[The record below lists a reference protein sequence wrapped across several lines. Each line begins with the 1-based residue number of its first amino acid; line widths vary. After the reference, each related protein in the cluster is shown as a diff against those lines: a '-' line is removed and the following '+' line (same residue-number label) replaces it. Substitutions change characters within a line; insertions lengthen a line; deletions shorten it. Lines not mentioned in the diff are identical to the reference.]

1 MKTLAHTAETD
12 AAMELLREVRLV
24 EIKSRRLTDETMA
37 GEYHSAFKGHGMSF
51 AEVREYHPGDDVRA
65 IDWNVTARTG
75 RPHVKLYEEE
85 RELTVML
92 LVDLSRSL
100 SFGTRA
106 KTQRRLVSEMAATLA
121 FSALKNG
128 DKVGA
133 IFFTDRVEK
142 FIPPAKSRRHV
153 LRIVSDLLSFRPE
166 GHRTAL
172 APALE
177 YLVRALRKRCIA
189 FVISDFMDQADY
201 SLPLSVAARKHDVVA
216 MHVYDPFQQELPDVG
231 LLRVRDAETGR
242 DILVD
247 TSSPR
252 QRSRHIAWWTEHRRR
267 ITDGMK
273 RAGIDMASFPTH
285 QDYAAPLRR
294 LLQRLAL
301 FLGLLFAPAF
311 MAQAQTIVEAKL
323 DTAAILIGQ
332 QVQLQLSVKTDRGSH
347 VEFPEYPPQGEM
359 MPGVEVISATPVDTQ
374 LHNDGARLELLRR
387 YTVTS
392 FDSALYALRPAVVVG
407 SDTLLPRTA
416 VGLKV
421 STVPVDTLHPEVFRD
436 PYGPV
441 DAEFE
446 FNRTLALLL
455 LFGALAAASAVL
467 LYLRM
472 RRVKPRRTEH
482 VEPLPPSPREAALAL
497 LNPLHQ
503 CNALITQ
510 EDYKA
515 YYVNLTTA
523 LRRYLA
529 ARFDIDAMNMTTS
542 QIAEALERLPET
554 RQGALP
560 QLLSTA
566 DLVKFARQQATPD
579 EAQRN
584 LQSALQFVDTYSPAD
599 KEGPRQRV
607 RVVVETD
614 VQVAARKRRLLVA
627 TVMAAA
633 VSAVL
638 FVAAAWEIYQLLS

>member
-1 MKTLAHTAETD
+1 
-12 AAMELLREVRLV
+12 MELLREVRLV

-51 AEVREYHPGDDVRA
+51 AEVREYQPGDDVRA

-100 SFGTRA
+100 DFGTRA

-133 IFFTDRVEK
+133 IFFTDHVER

-172 APALE
+172 GPALE

-189 FVISDFMDQADY
+189 FVISDFMDTADY
-201 SLPLSVAARKHDVVA
+201 AQPLSVAARKHDVVA
-216 MHVYDPFQQELPDVG
+216 MHVYDPFQQELPNVG
-231 LLRVRDAETGR
+231 LLRVRDAESGQEL
-242 DILVD
+242 LVD

-252 QRSRHIAWWTEHRRR
+252 QRSHHIAWWTAHRRR
-267 ITDGMK
+267 ISEGMK
-273 RAGIDMASFPTH
+273 RAGVDMASFPTH

-311 MAQAQTIVEAKL
+311 MMQAQNVVEAKL
-323 DTAAILIGQ
+323 DTADILIGE
-332 QVQLQLSVKTDRGSH
+332 QVQLSLSVKTDKGRD
-347 VEFPEYPPQGEM
+347 VQFPEYPPQGEM
-359 MPGVEVISATPVDTQ
+359 VPGVEVIAASPVDTL

-392 FDSALYALRPAVVVG
+392 FDSALYALQPAVVIG
-407 SDTLLPRTA
+407 ADTLLPRTA

-421 STVPVDTLHPEVFRD
+421 TSVPVDTLHPEQFCD

-441 DAEFE
+441 DVPFE
-446 FNRTLALLL
+446 FNRALALMLL
-455 LFGALAAASAVL
+455 LAVL
-467 LYLRM
+467 LAVAALIVWKRT
-472 RRVKPRRTEH
+472 RRIRPRRTER

-497 LNPLHQ
+497 LRPLQ
-503 CNALITQ
+503 EQRVPETQ
-510 EDYKA
+510 EEYKR
-515 YYVNLTTA
+515 YYVDLTTA
-523 LRRYLA
+523 LRRYIA
-529 ARFDIDAMNMTTS
+529 SRFDIDAMNMTTS
-542 QIAEALERLPET
+542 QIAASLDNLPET
-554 RQGALP
+554 ERGELP

-566 DLVKFARQQATPD
+566 DLVKFARQQATPE
-579 EAQRN
+579 EARRN
-584 LQSALQFVDTYSPAD
+584 LESAFRFIDTYSPAAN
-599 KEGPRQRV
+599 EGPRTMV
-607 RVVVETD
+607 RVIVETD
-614 VQVAARKRRLLVA
+614 EHMASRKRRLQVVAVACAVLSGVLLVA
-627 TVMAAA
+627 
-633 VSAVL
+633 S
-638 FVAAAWEIYQLLS
+638 AWEIYQLLS